1 VKETDVILRERSEL
15 AESIKRSDTA
25 ISRGMTNKEAHG
37 AKPQDKRGL
46 MLVKKRDGQTVIELM
61 FILPV
66 FMMIIFVILEMGNI
80 AYHTLIANHVSYE
93 LARVGAMVG
102 VRKPSGAADK
112 SRINGK
118 MKEALI
124 KIVGLRKSQGIAFK
138 ADLQMTGIDEQYK
151 KHINEDLIV
160 TLTYRVDLSYP
171 LTSYIFADE
180 PKRLGI
186 KRITV
191 LTRMP
196 VERPLLASQ

>member
-1 VKETDVILRERSEL
+1 
-15 AESIKRSDTA
+15 
-25 ISRGMTNKEAHG
+25 
-37 AKPQDKRGL
+37 

-61 FILPV
+61 LILPI

-80 AYHTLIANHVSYE
+80 AYHTIIANHVSYE

-124 KIVGLRKSQGIAFK
+124 KIVGLRKSQGIAFQ
-138 ADLQMTGIDEQYK
+138 ANLEMTGIDEQYK
-151 KHINEDLIV
+151 KHINEDLLL

-186 KRITV
+186 KRIKTAV
-191 LTRMP
+191 RMP
-196 VERPLLASQ
+196 VEKPLLD

>member
-1 VKETDVILRERSEL
+1 
-15 AESIKRSDTA
+15 
-25 ISRGMTNKEAHG
+25 
-37 AKPQDKRGL
+37 
-46 MLVKKRDGQTVIELM
+46 MLVKKHDGQTVIELM

-80 AYHTLIANHVSYE
+80 AYHTLIANHISYE

-151 KHINEDLIV
+151 KHVNEDLIV
-160 TLTYRVDLSYP
+160 ALTYRVDLSYP